1 MPIINLQSMPKS
13 KQKLIKLQALI
24 LGAVI
29 LFPLICFGTYFAF
42 KATIWKGGN
51 KTNQTQVKNN
61 PIKTTKANFNIEF
74 DSSNNWALPVQ
85 SSIGTKDIKNRNLLF
100 NYVNGSN
107 KIVFQINE
115 IPKDDPVLMVGQPF
129 NGSQKTNFIEVSED
143 AISKGVIIYEDLKG
157 QKISR
162 VENPQFPKTYILID
176 LNSKK
181 LAEKDINNKKPQPDK
196 SLYNTRLN
204 LSPELNINY
213 KDRIIVTEVKYTAV
227 PQDITM
233 MDNQVKKIKISD

>member
-1 MPIINLQSMPKS
+1 MPKS

-24 LGAVI
+24 LGAII

-51 KTNQTQVKNN
+51 KINQTQVKNN

-85 SSIGTKDIKNRNLLF
+85 SSIGTKDTKNRNLLF

-107 KIVFQINE
+107 TIVFQINE
-115 IPKDDPVLMVGQPF
+115 MPKDDPVVIVGQPF
-129 NGSQKTNFIEVSED
+129 NGSQKTNFIEVSD
-143 AISKGVIIYEDLKG
+143 DSINKGAIIYDDLKG

-162 VENPQFPKTYILID
+162 VGNPQFPKTYILID

-181 LAEKDINNKKPQPDK
+181 PDEKDINNKKPQPEK
-196 SLYNTRLN
+196 FLYNTRLN
-204 LSPELNINY
+204 LSPELNIAY
-213 KDRIIVTEVKYTAV
+213 KDRIIVTEIKYTTV
-227 PQDITM
+227 PQDITIL
-233 MDNQVKKIKISD
+233 DNQLKKIKISD